1 MAAMTFEQWAARH
14 PAAAAELRT
23 TLVPAPS
30 TPMPGASEAAVQQQV
45 RYRAALAGDL
55 LLRNNVGVLKD
66 RRGVPVRFGLAN
78 DSRAM
83 NEHVKSA
90 DLIGIRRLLITP
102 AHVGQTLGIFYSR
115 ECKEGS
121 WRWSGSAREWA
132 QLEWATIVW
141 AHGGDA
147 CIVNSA

>member
-1 MAAMTFEQWAARH
+1 MKAPTFDQWAARH
-14 PAAAAELRT
+14 PAAAEELRAI
-23 TLVPAPS
+23 LVQPAA

-45 RYRAALAGDL
+45 RYRAALAGDIL
-55 LLRNNVGVLKD
+55 WRNNCGSLPD

-90 DLIGIRRLLITP
+90 DLIGIRRVLVTP
-102 AHVGQTLGIFYSR
+102 EHVGRTLGVFYSR

-121 WRWSGSAREWA
+121 WHWTGSAREWA

-147 CIVNSA
+147 CIVNGA